1 MNNKKT
7 IFLVGII
14 VILLLGVTAV
24 NAASNTTKVTKE
36 SPVKD
41 VVKKT
46 NNNIQNKVLTKEKT
60 NKVNRI

>member
-24 NAASNTTKVTKE
+24 NATSNTTKVTKE